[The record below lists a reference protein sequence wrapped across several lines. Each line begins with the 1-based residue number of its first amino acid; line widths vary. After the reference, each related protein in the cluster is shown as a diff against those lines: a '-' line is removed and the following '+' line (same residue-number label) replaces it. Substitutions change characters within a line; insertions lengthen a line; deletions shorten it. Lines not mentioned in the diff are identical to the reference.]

1 MAEKKKN
8 IQQEPEHVIRCG
20 VVTASIHARQ
30 SNCGYGYWDYSLQRS
45 WESVTSRKE
54 VRGSTFFDTNEQD
67 IVKAVTEASA
77 WIRQKVAQ
85 AGLGKPQAAEN
96 NDVS

>member
-1 MAEKKKN
+1 MTEKRKTT
-8 IQQEPEHVIRCG
+8 QQKPEHVIRCG

-67 IVKAVTEASA
+67 IVKAVAEASA
-77 WIRQKVAQ
+77 WIREKLAHTS
-85 AGLGKPQAAEN
+85 LGKPRGAERQ
-96 NDVS
+96 DES